1 MSDPTLTDFLNAT
14 FQTTNDIG
22 RSRVN
27 GLVND
32 KERHQEQLDRTL
44 LETKESTQ
52 AMLKEL
58 LAKSTAQKNDLDSL
72 HTSLEDTKQA
82 LDTCAGAATSTHA
95 PLLDQLGTLAQKLTT
110 LDHAKQYL
118 KALLVASD
126 LEEKTTS
133 LVKSD
138 PAQAI
143 DPYQQLVRLA
153 ASIRSCIYDATA
165 EAQFQGLMSHLDY
178 TSNKL
183 YQELFNVMSSNFRNS
198 LEKLQW
204 PSPIKPPFGPQV
216 KSKID
221 DFEAAFQN
229 LLLLKRPED
238 MDKPFDPQTMSLLPI
253 NIMLEALSMRFKF
266 HFESSK
272 PTNRLDKPEWY
283 LSHTKST
290 IASHVPLLLSTI
302 QPIIERNLSSS
313 VSAKDCFIRG
323 LVENVARK
331 LRTTVPKMTNKPHL
345 MSHTIHQVLDFDNAL
360 SKDFA
365 YYPYEGGAM
374 GDVIL
379 GNEKWFTAWFD
390 AERKFAQKRYDE
402 IAVDSQAFE
411 PYAEEDERESKRTND
426 TVKSTKSSAK
436 LIHLFESIT
445 DTYKLIPSVEKKL
458 RFFMGIQMWLLNQY
472 HGRLLSALDAFEA
485 LSLMRSV
492 PVPGGLPE
500 SVTGVI
506 TSAETGGSIAALRR
520 LCRWWASARVI
531 GDTLRELAD
540 DDFFLTLQFELRDN
554 VDLAVQVT
562 NELKALDSGLAFL
575 DGVEA
580 ADKSLFAQPLEA
592 FQHLTERAENLM
604 TRIIMKEWAADARMY
619 VRRWQMLENGDNDD
633 DQDHELSSELYQP
646 LQNFRL
652 SCHFLASNLPT
663 TEFIMVYRRLS
674 VEIEDWHMRN
684 IIAPN
689 RLTQVA
695 LKTLANDLEQGLWSV
710 GRQWV
715 TKPENYMRK

>member
-1 MSDPTLTDFLNAT
+1 
-14 FQTTNDIG
+14 
-22 RSRVN
+22 
-27 GLVND
+27 
-32 KERHQEQLDRTL
+32 
-44 LETKESTQ
+44 
-52 AMLKEL
+52 MLKEL
-58 LAKSTAQKNDLDSL
+58 LDKSTAQKNNLDNL
-72 HTSLEDTKQA
+72 HTSLQETKQA
-82 LDTCAGAATSTHA
+82 LDTCAEAATSTQA
-95 PLLDQLGTLAQKLTT
+95 PLLDQLGTLAQKLTM
-110 LDHAKQYL
+110 LDNTKQYL
-118 KALLVASD
+118 KALLAASD
-126 LEEKTTS
+126 LEEKTTT

-143 DPYQQLVRLA
+143 DPYQQLVRLTS
-153 ASIRSCIYDATA
+153 SIRSCLNEATA
-165 EAQFQGLMSHLDY
+165 ESQFQGLMSHLDY
-178 TSNKL
+178 TLAKL
-183 YQELFNVMSSNFRNS
+183 YRELFDIMSRNFRNS

-204 PSPIKPPFGPQV
+204 PSPIKPPYGPQV

-238 MDKPFDPQTMSLLPI
+238 MDKPFDAQTMSLSPI
-253 NIMLEALSMRFKF
+253 NIMLESLTMRFKF

-323 LVENVARK
+323 LLENVTRK
-331 LRTTVPKMTNKPHL
+331 LRTTVPKMTSKPHL
-345 MSHTIHQVLDFDNAL
+345 MSHTIHEVLDFDNAL
-360 SKDFA
+360 RKDFA
-365 YYPYEGGAM
+365 YYPYEGSTM
-374 GDVIL
+374 V
-379 GNEKWFTAWFD
+379 
-390 AERKFAQKRYDE
+390 AQKRYDE

-411 PYAEEDERESKRTND
+411 PYAEDERESKKMND

-436 LIHLFESIT
+436 LVHLLESVT
-445 DTYKLIPSVEKKL
+445 DSYKLIPSIEKKL
-458 RFFMGIQMWLLNQY
+458 RFFMGIQLWLLNQY
-472 HGRLLSALDAFEA
+472 NGRITSALDAFEA

-531 GDTLRELAD
+531 CDTLRELAD

-562 NELKALDSGLAFL
+562 TDLKALDTGLEFL
-575 DGVEA
+575 DGEEA
-580 ADKSLFAQPLEA
+580 ADKSLFAQPLQA
-592 FQHLTERAENLM
+592 FEHLIERAESLM

-619 VRRWQMLENGDNDD
+619 VRRWQLLENGDEE
-633 DQDHELSSELYQP
+633 DHELSSELYQP

-652 SCHFLASNLPT
+652 SCNFLSCNLPT
-663 TEFIMVYRRLS
+663 TEFITVYRRLS

-689 RLTQVA
+689 RLTQSA
-695 LKTLANDLEQGLWSV
+695 LKTLANDLELGLWST
-710 GRQWV
+710 GRQWI